1 MNIDLL
7 INASSEVTSE
17 TLHNMVNIDAA
28 NGISGFVS
36 NDMVVAIITTVIG
49 IIAGAACSF
58 KNRFWRNFTIIL
70 SAVIFNIFMLLRMIF
85 ISEKWYYLTFSIAI
99 WMILCILAIKFL
111 REKEIV
117 SRKRIG
123 KMIEKFTDTA
133 NPKKDVCIFAG
144 DIDFFGE
151 VIESSKQQNPE
162 SPSKYV
168 FHRWIE
174 GIKEKR
180 EQRLLDKKNIK
191 NNSQFKQLRDPKF
204 RSVCILCVKPLP
216 KKDNDKDDYRKDRI
230 RIGYIKKELGER
242 VHFKFFNDDC
252 DNCFFYEH
260 NNCTLQK
267 CGHKCDESIQQSCDC
282 PKSRKEYLHP
292 SLPDTTLRGRIVTNR
307 ETDSKCVAITTK
319 RSSRKDYI
327 LRQHGSG
334 EKESS
339 LYNVIWKVWWKM
351 CEEDDEFID
360 SCVKEFEDV
369 EKENEKNK
377 EEEKKNKK

>member
-1 MNIDLL
+1 MNTALL
-7 INASSEVTSE
+7 INASSEAIAE
-17 TLHNMVNIDAA
+17 PIHNLINIDVA
-28 NGISGFVS
+28 NGLSSFVS

-49 IIAGAACSF
+49 IVAGAACSF
-58 KNRFWRNFTIIL
+58 KNRFWRNFSIIS

-85 ISEKWYYLTFSIAI
+85 ISERWYYLVFSIAI
-99 WMILCILAIKFL
+99 WTILCFLAIKFL

-123 KMIEKFTDTA
+123 KMIEAFTNTA

-151 VIESSKQQNPE
+151 VIEKSKPQNPE
-162 SPSKYV
+162 APQKY
-168 FHRWIE
+168 FLHILKKSIE
-174 GIKEKR
+174 ERRK
-180 EQRLLDKKNIK
+180 QRLLDKKNIEK
-191 NNSQFKQLRDPKF
+191 NSQFIQLKDPKF

-216 KKDNDKDDYRKDRI
+216 KKGNVKDDYRKDRI
-230 RIGYIKKELGER
+230 RIGYIKKELGNR

-267 CGHKCDESIQQSCDC
+267 CGYKCSENEQTSCDC
-282 PKSRKEYLHP
+282 PKNRKEFLHP

-327 LRQHGSG
+327 LRQYGSG

-351 CEEDDEFID
+351 CEEDAEFIA
-360 SCVKEFEDV
+360 SCVKEYEEI
-369 EKENEKNK
+369 EK
-377 EEEKKNKK
+377 

>member
-1 MNIDLL
+1 MEGYKQMNYDLL
-7 INASSEVTSE
+7 VNTSGEMTSE
-17 TLHNMVNIDAA
+17 TVNNLINLDIA
-28 NGISGFVS
+28 NGISSFVA
-36 NDMVVAIITTVIG
+36 NDVIITIITTVIG

-70 SAVIFNIFMLLRMIF
+70 SAVVFNVFMLLRMIF
-85 ISEKWYYLTFSIAI
+85 ISEPWCYFVFSLAT
-99 WMILCILAIKFL
+99 WTLLCFLAIKFL

-123 KMIEKFTDTA
+123 KMIEDFTSTA
-133 NPKKDVCIFAG
+133 NPNKDVCIFAG

-151 VIESSKQQNPE
+151 VIEKHESKNTE
-162 SPSKYV
+162 TIKKYR
-168 FHRWIE
+168 FCNL
-174 GIKEKR
+174 KEKR
-180 EQRLLDKKNIK
+180 KKHLLDKKNIEK
-191 NNSQFKQLRDPKF
+191 NSQFMQLNAPEF

-216 KKDNDKDDYRKDRI
+216 PKGDVKDDYRKDRI

-267 CGHKCDESIQQSCDC
+267 CTHQCAESKQTSCDC
-282 PKSRKEYLHP
+282 PKTNKDFSHP

-327 LRQHGSG
+327 LRQYGSG

-351 CEEDDEFID
+351 CEEDDEFVD
-360 SCVKEFEDV
+360 KCVKEY
-369 EKENEKNK
+369 EKLERENNEGEK
-377 EEEKKNKK
+377 

>member
-1 MNIDLL
+1 MEGYEQMNNALLAEISSEMASQTLNSLINIDL
-7 INASSEVTSE
+7 
-17 TLHNMVNIDAA
+17 A
-28 NGISGFVS
+28 NRISNFVG
-36 NDMVVAIITTVIG
+36 NDIVITIVTTVIG

-70 SAVIFNIFMLLRMIF
+70 SAVVFNVFMLLRMIF
-85 ISEKWYYLTFSIAI
+85 ISEPWQYFLFSLVVWAT
-99 WMILCILAIKFL
+99 LCILAIKLL
-111 REKEIV
+111 RDKEIV

-123 KMIEKFTDTA
+123 KMIEDFTDTA
-133 NPKKDVCIFAG
+133 NPNKDVCIFAG

-151 VIESSKQQNPE
+151 VIETSE
-162 SPSKYV
+162 SQSAETTQKGLLYKLKEP
-168 FHRWIE
+168 
-174 GIKEKR
+174 IKTKR
-180 EQRLLDKKNIK
+180 KKRLLDKKNIEK
-191 NNSQFKQLRDPKF
+191 NSQFMQLNDPKF

-216 KKDNDKDDYRKDRI
+216 PKGNVKDDYRKDRI

-252 DNCFFYEH
+252 ESCFFYEH

-267 CGHKCDESIQQSCDC
+267 CAHQCSESSQPPCDC
-282 PKSRKEYLHP
+282 PKNKREFSHP

-327 LRQHGSG
+327 LRQYGSG

-351 CEEDDEFID
+351 CEEDDNFID
-360 SCVKEFEDV
+360 ECVKEY
-369 EKENEKNK
+369 
-377 EEEKKNKK
+377 EELERGE

>member
-1 MNIDLL
+1 MNYDLL
-7 INASSEVTSE
+7 VKTSSEMTSE
-17 TLHNMVNIDAA
+17 TVNNLINLDIAY
-28 NGISGFVS
+28 GISNFVG
-36 NDMVVAIITTVIG
+36 NDIVITIITTVIG

-70 SAVIFNIFMLLRMIF
+70 SAVAFNAFMLMRMIF
-85 ISEKWYYLTFSIAI
+85 ISESWYYLVFSLVI
-99 WMILCILAIKFL
+99 WTILCFLAIKFL

-123 KMIEKFTDTA
+123 KMIENFTSTA
-133 NPKKDVCIFAG
+133 NPNKDVCIFAG

-151 VIESSKQQNPE
+151 VIEKTKIKNTETTKKCLLYKWQ
-162 SPSKYV
+162 KK
-168 FHRWIE
+168 
-174 GIKEKR
+174 IKEKR
-180 EQRLLDKKNIK
+180 GKCLLDKKNIEK
-191 NNSQFKQLRDPKF
+191 NSQFKQLNDPRF

-216 KKDNDKDDYRKDRI
+216 QKGDVKDDYRKDRI

-260 NNCTLQK
+260 NNCALQK
-267 CGHKCDESIQQSCDC
+267 CAHQCSESLQSSCGC
-282 PKSRKEYLHP
+282 PKKNNDFSHP

-327 LRQHGSG
+327 LRQYGSG

-351 CEEDDEFID
+351 CEEDDKFIET
-360 SCVKEFEDV
+360 CVKEYEEL
-369 EKENEKNK
+369 EKENE
-377 EEEKKNKK
+377 EDKK